1 MTPEIRKQLSILI
14 IFAAR
19 ILARSLRDV
28 PVVLMVMVFAVLLFA
43 PEPAWTVINQIWHH
57 FRPLTDREAIMLGKT
72 ISNILQMAWIIAVAS
87 RLITSIGEISSRMKE
102 VKDDR

>member
-43 PEPAWTVINQIWHH
+43 PESAWTVINQI
-57 FRPLTDREAIMLGKT
+57 
-72 ISNILQMAWIIAVAS
+72 
-87 RLITSIGEISSRMKE
+87 
-102 VKDDR
+102 